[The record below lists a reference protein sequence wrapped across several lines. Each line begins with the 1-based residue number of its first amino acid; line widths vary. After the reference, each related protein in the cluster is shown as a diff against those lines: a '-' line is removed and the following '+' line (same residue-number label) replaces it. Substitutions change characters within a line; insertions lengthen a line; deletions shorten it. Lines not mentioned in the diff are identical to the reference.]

1 MCSWWLRAAG
11 AVANEAL
18 VGVGGE
24 PGAGPAGPGVRAA
37 APTSGPA
44 HGAEPAAW
52 TWTGSVSQDVA
63 PAGRRWS
70 HLKVLLVALR

>member
-11 AVANEAL
+11 AVANGAL
-18 VGVGGE
+18 VGVGEE
-24 PGAGPAGPGVRAA
+24 PGAGPAGPGLRAA

-44 HGAEPAAW
+44 HGAEPPAW
-52 TWTGSVSQDVA
+52 TRSVSQDVA

-70 HLKVLLVALR
+70 RFKVLLVALR